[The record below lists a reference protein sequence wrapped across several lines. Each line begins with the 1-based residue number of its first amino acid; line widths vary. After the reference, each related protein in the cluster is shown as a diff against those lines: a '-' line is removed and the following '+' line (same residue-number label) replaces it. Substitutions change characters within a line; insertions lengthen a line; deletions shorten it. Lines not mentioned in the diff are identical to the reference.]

1 MKSTTD
7 SRTLAALAVALVL
20 WASAFVAI
28 RAALVSYGP
37 GELALLGFLTASIVL
52 GIYATISRM
61 SLPKLR
67 DLPIIALLGIL
78 GITGY
83 HLSLNVGEM
92 TVTAGSA
99 SMLIAVIWLGE
110 IPTWLSLLGG
120 GVSISGVLVANLRSR
135 KKGVG

>member
-20 WASAFVAI
+20 WASAFTAI

-37 GELALLGFLTASIVL
+37 GELALLRFLTASIVL
-52 GIYATISRM
+52 GIYAAISRI

-67 DLPIIALLGIL
+67 DLPVIALLGIL

-83 HLSLNVGEM
+83 HR
-92 TVTAGSA
+92 
-99 SMLIAVIWLGE
+99 
-110 IPTWLSLLGG
+110 
-120 GVSISGVLVANLRSR
+120 VSPISQRR
-135 KKGVG
+135 

>member
-20 WASAFVAI
+20 WASAFAAI

-37 GELALLGFLTASIVL
+37 GELALLRFLTASIVL

-120 GVSISGVLVANLRSR
+120 GLSISGVLVANLRSR

>member
-7 SRTLAALAVALVL
+7 GRTLAALAVALVL
-20 WASAFVAI
+20 WASAFAAI

-52 GIYATISRM
+52 GIYAAISRM

>member
-1 MKSTTD
+1 M
-7 SRTLAALAVALVL
+7 
-20 WASAFVAI
+20 
-28 RAALVSYGP
+28 
-37 GELALLGFLTASIVL
+37 
-52 GIYATISRM
+52 
-61 SLPKLR
+61 
-67 DLPIIALLGIL
+67 GIL

-120 GVSISGVLVANLRSR
+120 GLSISGVLVANLRSS